1 LLLLVLMEV
10 PYLYYVVWDHIP
22 SIEGVWFDWFFIV
35 AFGLV
40 PLLLA
45 WMFLRFVWLA
55 LALRR
60 VLKRL
65 GWHPLLQG
73 PTDDKDP
80 AFRMLPKITLLSSA
94 PTYTTL
100 ASSVTLAQGFWH
112 LLNTATENDSVKKA
126 VQQLRTAL
134 AEEADG
140 RWWKALKSRR
150 AAQKAVLKASR
161 AIATWMEPHW
171 TILHDEPSRERTLM
185 QQGRLCLLSQVAA
198 FVQHMLVQ
206 LQSLAGLV
214 TAGLL
219 LLLMAETSYPFQPH
233 ERLLLFGWVLILI
246 VVAVTMV
253 IFVQLSRDKVISLLA
268 GTIPNKLNWTSDFVV
283 RVLLHGVLPILLLL
297 GIQFPAVLQNLL
309 SWFSSLTSKGP

>member
-1 LLLLVLMEV
+1 
-10 PYLYYVVWDHIP
+10 
-22 SIEGVWFDWFFIV
+22 
-35 AFGLV
+35 
-40 PLLLA
+40 
-45 WMFLRFVWLA
+45 
-55 LALRR
+55 
-60 VLKRL
+60 
-65 GWHPLLQG
+65 
-73 PTDDKDP
+73 
-80 AFRMLPKITLLSSA
+80 
-94 PTYTTL
+94 
-100 ASSVTLAQGFWH
+100 
-112 LLNTATENDSVKKA
+112 
-126 VQQLRTAL
+126 
-134 AEEADG
+134 
-140 RWWKALKSRR
+140 
-150 AAQKAVLKASR
+150 
-161 AIATWMEPHW
+161 
-171 TILHDEPSRERTLM
+171 M